1 MKLYSIELEM
11 GALRTA
17 LKSKDKI
24 NRAKFWAK
32 LNEDFFHDEVT
43 SSIYKRIKKLN
54 SKGDF
59 PTYEDLIVDPLLS
72 EETREELSSSEAK
85 IRNDENG
92 IKKLYHKLDEYRKV
106 RLIYFNAQNTLK
118 ELDKETVDVDRLVQ
132 RTLDTTTKVAIAN
145 VAEDDQ
151 LVMGHQSNANKFLK
165 NILNKTKQ
173 EFIPTGFYTFD
184 ERNMGLIPGSLVTV
198 AATSGG
204 GKSLM
209 AVQLGINIA
218 RAGKRVRLVP
228 LEMTK
233 EECYARVVSNISGI
247 SMRKIMN
254 GKLTDREK
262 AKVKKKWRA
271 FEKECKRLGGR
282 FTIWDPEEDLSMEDV
297 LNIAKPYNDDVVII
311 DYIGLLSGVDGDDA
325 WQALGRVARYAK
337 IWAKT
342 NKKVVI
348 LAAQLSDDGQIRYS
362 RAIKEHC
369 VTGDTSV
376 IVDGKM
382 ITVADLAKMYKP
394 TKEGID
400 FVHTIETASGVR
412 NTIKFYQF
420 DKKQVKRITLADGN
434 NLGVSSTTPL
444 LVLDNRDYSVRWI
457 KAGDVNKKYH
467 SLLQSTRDRQIT
479 GGSTPLTLTN
489 PELKTNGVVYKTPT
503 RMTANLARVLGYLS
517 SEGYMASKGN
527 LNQVHFCN
535 QVEDVMIDFVTRF
548 NSVFGTNLTYGWSNQ
563 TNTFNASICS
573 KHIYSLLDQMGATG
587 SSHTKK
593 VPHVIVNSSRYL
605 QLEYL
610 VGFLEG
616 DGFSTS
622 KKSPFVGFS
631 VYSKD
636 LALTIARMVRS
647 FGCRCS
653 YKVTTDYK
661 GDKFY
666 NVYMP
671 ALYNDKVEDLFLGLN
686 DLNPNKWGL
695 NWVDNKSFNSSYG
708 MIQGF
713 GTHMRKYKQGT
724 KNCMYDAQG
733 ERLPYGYGLAC
744 CPNLTSQNLMLNG
757 FTFSG
762 EFKAMCKEY
771 FRTEYETLELLTKYK
786 LEPVSITS
794 IKTTNEVVYDFTV
807 ERDNL
812 EVVGEGH
819 FLANGLVVHN
829 SNLMW
834 TWTYGDEN
842 RESGVIDIVQQ
853 KARNQDPFDFQLG
866 VDMSG
871 MKMYDLDGDVETHR
885 PKKGQLSTK
894 SKKGEKAHAKL
905 KDSSDD
911 VGAYL

>member
-85 IRNDENG
+85 IRNDENS

-118 ELDKETVDVDRLVQ
+118 ELDKETVDVDRLVN

-184 ERNMGLIPGSLVTV
+184 ERNMGFIPGSLVTV

-262 AKVKKKWRA
+262 AKVKKKWKA

-282 FTIWDPEEDLSMEDV
+282 FTIWDPEEDLTMEDV
-297 LNIAKPYNDDVVII
+297 LNIAKPYNDDVIII

-362 RAIKEHC
+362 RAIREH
-369 VTGDTSV
+369 
-376 IVDGKM
+376 
-382 ITVADLAKMYKP
+382 
-394 TKEGID
+394 
-400 FVHTIETASGVR
+400 
-412 NTIKFYQF
+412 
-420 DKKQVKRITLADGN
+420 
-434 NLGVSSTTPL
+434 
-444 LVLDNRDYSVRWI
+444 
-457 KAGDVNKKYH
+457 
-467 SLLQSTRDRQIT
+467 
-479 GGSTPLTLTN
+479 
-489 PELKTNGVVYKTPT
+489 
-503 RMTANLARVLGYLS
+503 
-517 SEGYMASKGN
+517 
-527 LNQVHFCN
+527 
-535 QVEDVMIDFVTRF
+535 
-548 NSVFGTNLTYGWSNQ
+548 
-563 TNTFNASICS
+563 
-573 KHIYSLLDQMGATG
+573 
-587 SSHTKK
+587 
-593 VPHVIVNSSRYL
+593 
-605 QLEYL
+605 
-610 VGFLEG
+610 
-616 DGFSTS
+616 
-622 KKSPFVGFS
+622 
-631 VYSKD
+631 
-636 LALTIARMVRS
+636 
-647 FGCRCS
+647 
-653 YKVTTDYK
+653 
-661 GDKFY
+661 
-666 NVYMP
+666 
-671 ALYNDKVEDLFLGLN
+671 
-686 DLNPNKWGL
+686 
-695 NWVDNKSFNSSYG
+695 
-708 MIQGF
+708 
-713 GTHMRKYKQGT
+713 
-724 KNCMYDAQG
+724 
-733 ERLPYGYGLAC
+733 
-744 CPNLTSQNLMLNG
+744 
-757 FTFSG
+757 
-762 EFKAMCKEY
+762 
-771 FRTEYETLELLTKYK
+771 
-786 LEPVSITS
+786 
-794 IKTTNEVVYDFTV
+794 
-807 ERDNL
+807 
-812 EVVGEGH
+812 
-819 FLANGLVVHN
+819 

-834 TWTYGDEN
+834 AWTYGDEN

-866 VDMSG
+866 VDMAG